1 MPKKPH
7 FDRELFR
14 FLKDLERNND
24 RDWFQANKARYERHV
39 KEPLIGFVI
48 DFGSHLQKISPHF
61 LADPRPVGGSMFRIF
76 RDTRFSSDKR
86 PYKTNAGVQFRH
98 EAGKDVHAPGFYLHL
113 APGEVFAAAGIWHPD
128 SGTAAQIREAILE
141 DPGRWRSIV
150 TRKAFRERFELSGD
164 SLKRAPRGVPADHPQ
179 IEDLK
184 RKDFIAVADLSEAQA
199 CAPGFIAELARLWG
213 KAGPFTGF
221 LCQALGQPF

>member
-1 MPKKPH
+1 MPEKAH
-7 FDRELFR
+7 LDRELFR
-14 FLKDLERNND
+14 FLRDLERNNN
-24 RDWFQANKARYERHV
+24 REWFQANKQRYERHV
-39 KEPLIGFVI
+39 KEPLLGFVM
-48 DFGSHLQKISPHF
+48 DFASHLQKISPHF

-141 DPGRWRSIV
+141 DPERWRRVV
-150 TRKAFRERFELSGD
+150 TRKAFRESFELAGD
-164 SLKRAPRGVPADHPQ
+164 SLRRAPRGVPADHPLL
-179 IEDLK
+179 EDLR

-199 CAPGFIAELARLWG
+199 CAPGFIAGLARLWS